1 MKKNI
6 LILIGLLL
14 IVLTFIRSFQNFLIV
29 FIILQALNLILLTFA
44 FKNDRPKLDEDN
56 LRKYNKLSGYSL
68 LTSLL
73 ISIVIFIIHLFRSQ
87 VSDYLIEV
95 LILLILIY
103 SILFTIIVG
112 LSFEKTNRNKQSVVI
127 YLLNAIVL
135 AMIGFSVISLK
146 TNSLVYL
153 LQREI
158 KDLAIYLN
166 LGVFAKTIIDII
178 VAFNID
184 FSI

>member
-1 MKKNI
+1 M
-6 LILIGLLL
+6 
-14 IVLTFIRSFQNFLIV
+14 
-29 FIILQALNLILLTFA
+29 
-44 FKNDRPKLDEDN
+44 
-56 LRKYNKLSGYSL
+56 
-68 LTSLL
+68 
-73 ISIVIFIIHLFRSQ
+73 
-87 VSDYLIEV
+87 IEI

-112 LSFEKTNRNKQSVVI
+112 LSFEKTNRNKQSVAI

-146 TNSLVYL
+146 TNSFVYL